1 MKYSLELACSSSQQW
16 LNAVMQDFHS
26 FLQDHA
32 NCERKASAMAMSLV
46 AKYPDRK
53 EIIPELIETAIEE
66 LEHFQQVYNLMER
79 LNVPIANDMQKDEYI
94 SQLMALGHG
103 GTPLTRFM
111 DRLLLAS
118 VIECR
123 GCERFKMV
131 SEALQE
137 PELKRFYKVLWAS
150 EAKHGNIFVKM
161 ALKYFDDKKVY
172 DRLAWLVEQE
182 GKIVNNLPLRSALH

>member
-79 LNVPIANDMQKDEYI
+79 LNVPLANEMQKDEYI